1 MRPGTIEDILGQ
13 DDLIAPGSALRS
25 ALDRNRLASMILWGP
40 PGSGKTT
47 LARLVAR
54 SAGLRFVAFSAV
66 LSGIKEVKEVM
77 AAAEREHRADGRPT
91 LLFIDEIHRFNRA
104 QQDAFLPH
112 VEQGTILLIGATT
125 ENPSF
130 AVNAA
135 LLSRCAVQVLKAL
148 SEEHLVSLLRRALND
163 PRGLQEQNLA
173 IADAELRLMAARAG
187 GDARRALNAL
197 EAVSMIVAGRIG
209 ASEGTVT
216 SPVSRQD
223 VDRAL
228 ARATLLYDKAGEEH
242 FNLISALHKSLRN
255 SDADAALYWLAR
267 MLESGEDPLY
277 VARRMIRFASE
288 DVGNAD
294 PGALRVALSARD
306 AFVSLGMPEGA
317 LALAQAAI
325 YLAATPKSN
334 SVYEAYGRVLEEL
347 RRGGAAPVP
356 LALRNAPTAL
366 MRDLGY
372 GRDDAY
378 AHDEPEGTA
387 DLECLPE
394 RLRGRRFYQP
404 NFIGHERALGER
416 LQEMEN
422 RRAKKAA
429 GATKPSPRSARTDE

>member
-1 MRPGTIEDILGQ
+1 
-13 DDLIAPGSALRS
+13 
-25 ALDRNRLASMILWGP
+25 
-40 PGSGKTT
+40 
-47 LARLVAR
+47 
-54 SAGLRFVAFSAV
+54 V
-66 LSGIKEVKEVM
+66 LQ
-77 AAAEREHRADGRPT
+77 P
-91 LLFIDEIHRFNRA
+91 
-104 QQDAFLPH
+104 
-112 VEQGTILLIGATT
+112 
-125 ENPSF
+125 
-130 AVNAA
+130 
-135 LLSRCAVQVLKAL
+135 L
-148 SEEHLVSLLRRALND
+148 SEEHLVSLLRRALSD
-163 PRGLQEQNLA
+163 PRGLKEQRMS
-173 IADAELRLMAARAG
+173 IGDEELRLMAARAG

-197 EAVSMIVAGRIG
+197 ETLSLIVAGRIDSG
-209 ASEGTVT
+209 GGSEGPPVT
-216 SPVSRQD
+216 RQE

-228 ARATLLYDKAGEEH
+228 ARAALLYDASGEEH

-334 SVYEAYGRVLEEL
+334 SVYEAYGKVIEEL
-347 RRGGAAPVP
+347 RRGGADPVP

-372 GRDDAY
+372 GRDYAY

-387 DLECLPE
+387 GLECLPD
-394 RLRGRRFYQP
+394 RLRGRRFYHP
-404 NFIGHERALGER
+404 KPVGHERALGER
-416 LQEMEN
+416 LQEMES

-429 GATKPSPRSARTDE
+429 GTATAAPRPTRTDE